1 MNPPSSSPPSA
12 LRWVVRLMAGAVGA
26 AAGLVW
32 LRCIYV
38 VLAFRLVT
46 DPGFDPHGYG
56 LVAGTVLSV
65 PAALVTAVAV
75 PFVVA
80 RHQRARV
87 ARITTPV
94 LIAITALLWAAFIT
108 A

>member
-1 MNPPSSSPPSA
+1 MSPPASSPPSA
-12 LRWVVRLMAGAVGA
+12 VRWVVPLVAGAVGA

-32 LRCIYV
+32 LRCVYV
-38 VLAFRLVT
+38 VLAFRLVN

-65 PAALVTAVAV
+65 PAAVVTAVAV
-75 PFVVA
+75 PFVFA
-80 RHQRARV
+80 RNRRARV

-94 LIAITALLWAAFIT
+94 LIAITALLWAVFLT

>member
-1 MNPPSSSPPSA
+1 MNPPSSSPTSA
-12 LRWVVRLMAGAVGA
+12 LRWVVPLAAGAVGA
-26 AAGLVW
+26 VAGLVW
-32 LRCIYV
+32 LRCVYL
-38 VLAFRLVT
+38 VLAFRLVA

-75 PFVVA
+75 PFVFA

-94 LIAITALLWAAFIT
+94 LIAVTALLWAAFLT